1 MDSIW
6 VEILL
11 IGVSILANAF
21 FAGAEIALVSARP
34 SRLSQLRAHG
44 VRGAE
49 TAAAPK
55 KAPDAFLATIQMAI
69 PLVGTLA
76 SAVGGAA
83 AAEALTPRLQAV
95 GLPGAWGRTIALGI
109 VVLVIAFVS
118 LLIGELTPKALAL
131 RDPERLAARGGP
143 AGGRVLRPLAAARP

>member
-34 SRLSQLRAHG
+34 SRLSQLRARG

-49 TAAAPK
+49 AAAALK
-55 KAPDAFLATIQMAI
+55 KDPDAFLATIQMAI
-69 PLVGTLA
+69 TLVGTLV
-76 SAVGGAA
+76 SAVGGAD
-83 AAEALTPRLQAV
+83 AAEAHTPRLHAV
-95 GLPGAWGRTIALGI
+95 GPPGACA
-109 VVLVIAFVS
+109 
-118 LLIGELTPKALAL
+118 K
-131 RDPERLAARGGP
+131 
-143 AGGRVLRPLAAARP
+143 